1 MNPPCDPHFI
11 ATHPELHHYTTF
23 QGLKGIVET
32 NTIWATHYCDLND
45 LKHPLI
51 FSDVISIS

>member
-1 MNPPCDPHFI
+1 MAEEKYHKTQI
-11 ATHPELHHYTTF
+11 ATE
-23 QGLKGIVET
+23 QLKTAIFLFLNVR
-32 NTIWATHYCDLND
+32 DLSSVITLAGAS